1 MLKKIM
7 LTPGFNFEG
16 YEIVEYLGYI
26 SSEVVVGTSGR
37 DEGEASF
44 ADRWGLISNRFS
56 KRLSQSNEIV
66 LSGL

>member
-37 DEGEASF
+37 DEKEASF
-44 ADRWGLISNRFS
+44 VNGLLNSVYKKVS
-56 KRLSQSNEIV
+56 
-66 LSGL
+66 